1 MEIRGGFMFLI
12 EQLKQYENHKIKLF
26 VDMDGVIADYNFGS
40 AKDFDKKRP
49 LYDSI
54 KKLEVISKMEN
65 VELFIF
71 SATRQTEGIEQ
82 KNWWLEKYAPFFKSE
97 NRIIIS
103 REDNNMEESAAL
115 KAQYLKNYNRDNSVI
130 IVIDDDPKN
139 LREIKKLNDDIILLK
154 DSVLID

>member
-1 MEIRGGFMFLI
+1 MFLK

-82 KNWWLEKYAPFFKSE
+82 KNWCFRNKTRYFEGVSNYERLLFKSKYA
-97 NRIIIS
+97 N
-103 REDNNMEESAAL
+103 
-115 KAQYLKNYNRDNSVI
+115 
-130 IVIDDDPKN
+130 
-139 LREIKKLNDDIILLK
+139 
-154 DSVLID
+154 